1 VVQEKAKM
9 QKNKEILE
17 DLAPII
23 EDVENQVEK
32 IFKKKKQEIEK
43 ELEGKIQQEKE
54 EAKKKINQVEKE
66 LEDEKEALINY
77 RTALAEFENN
87 KVDTKN
93 QIKEHID
100 KAVQSLT
107 EIKTLTAQTLEELKK
122 VNELNQKLE
131 EFHHATEEKTSIFKK
146 DLEEKFGI
154 VAEGLEEKELE
165 DVDLKRELAKL
176 KKIKELLGSKETPE
190 PVTSR
195 TREKRKAEEGIEES
209 EVSKEDELH
218 VEKPKMN
225 EVTESSLSEENEAKD
240 KEPLAKGES
249 QNSILKGETNFQEAS
264 ETLAEFRKSERA
276 KNEGEV
282 SYFQNKDKMILDGES
297 FVSNLNKDLDEAK
310 KLFIKLTQAESSK
323 DQFFIKQEII
333 RYQKS
338 LRKIILGNVRLCEKE
353 TCSFPE
359 YTSDILNMD
368 VLRDI
373 LEKVSMENWN
383 SQDDFHSFDES
394 AKKMKSAYYER
405 ITPWAAYSK
414 SVIEEL
420 GIE

>member
-1 VVQEKAKM
+1 M
-9 QKNKEILE
+9 PKNKEILE
-17 DLAPII
+17 DPAPII
-23 EDVENQVEK
+23 EGVENQLEK
-32 IFKKKKQEIEK
+32 IFNKKKQEVEK

-66 LEDEKEALINY
+66 FEDEKKALINY

-87 KVDTKN
+87 KADTKG

-107 EIKTLTAQTLEELKK
+107 GIETLIAQTLEELKK

-131 EFHHATEEKTSIFKK
+131 EFYHAAEEKTAILKK

-154 VAEGLEEKELE
+154 VAEGLEEKELD
-165 DVDLKRELAKL
+165 DVDLKRELTKL
-176 KKIKELLGSKETPE
+176 KKIKELLGPKETPE
-190 PVTSR
+190 PVTRR
-195 TREKRKAEEGIEES
+195 TSEKRKAEEDIEEP
-209 EVSKEDELH
+209 EVSDEDELH
-218 VEKPKMN
+218 VEKPEMN
-225 EVTESSLSEENEAKD
+225 EVTEPSLSEENEAKD

-249 QNSILKGETNFQEAS
+249 ENSISNSETNFQEAF
-264 ETLAEFRKSERA
+264 EPLAKFRKSERT
-276 KNEGEV
+276 KNDGEV
-282 SYFQNKDKMILDGES
+282 SYFQNNDKMILDGER
-297 FVSNLNKDLDEAK
+297 FISNLNRDLDEAK
-310 KLFIKLTQAESSK
+310 KLFTKLTQTESPK

-338 LRKIILGNVRLCEKE
+338 LRKIILGGVRLCEKE

-359 YTSDILNMD
+359 YTLDILNMD
-368 VLRDI
+368 VLKDI
-373 LEKVSMENWN
+373 LEKVSMENWSN
-383 SQDDFHSFDES
+383 QDDFHSFDDF
-394 AKKMKSAYYER
+394 AKKIKNTYYER

>member
-1 VVQEKAKM
+1 M
-9 QKNKEILE
+9 QKNKKILE
-17 DLAPII
+17 DPALII
-23 EDVENQVEK
+23 EDVENQLEK
-32 IFKKKKQEIEK
+32 IFNKKKQEIEK
-43 ELEGKIQQEKE
+43 ELEGKIQQERKE
-54 EAKKKINQVEKE
+54 AEKKVHQIEKE
-66 LEDEKEALINY
+66 LEDEKKALVNY
-77 RTALAEFENN
+77 RTTLAEFENN
-87 KVDTKN
+87 KANTKS

-107 EIKTLTAQTLEELKK
+107 EIETLTAQTLEELKK
-122 VNELNQKLE
+122 VGELNQKLE
-131 EFHHATEEKTSIFKK
+131 EFHHATEEKTAILKK

-154 VAEGLEEKELE
+154 VAEDLEIKELE

-176 KKIKELLGSKETPE
+176 KKIKELLGPKETPE
-190 PVTSR
+190 PVTRR
-195 TREKRKAEEGIEES
+195 TTEKGKTEEEIEES

-225 EVTESSLSEENEAKD
+225 EVTEPSLSEENEAKD

-249 QNSILKGETNFQEAS
+249 ENSILKGETNFQEAF
-264 ETLAEFRKSERA
+264 ETLAEFRKSERT
-276 KNEGEV
+276 KNDGEV

-310 KLFIKLTQAESSK
+310 KLFIKFTQAESPK

-338 LRKIILGNVRLCEKE
+338 LRKIILGSVRLCEKE
-353 TCSFPE
+353 TCSLPK
-359 YTSDILNMD
+359 YTLDILNMD
-368 VLRDI
+368 VLKDI

-383 SQDDFHSFDES
+383 NQDDFYSFEEF
-394 AKKMKSAYYER
+394 AKKIKDAYYER

>member
-1 VVQEKAKM
+1 M

-17 DLAPII
+17 DPALII
-23 EDVENQVEK
+23 EDVENQLEK
-32 IFKKKKQEIEK
+32 IFNKKKQEIEE
-43 ELEGKIQQEKE
+43 ELEGKIQQERKE
-54 EAKKKINQVEKE
+54 AEKKVHQIEKE
-66 LEDEKEALINY
+66 LEDEKEALVNY
-77 RTALAEFENN
+77 RTTLAEFENN
-87 KVDTKN
+87 KADTKS

-107 EIKTLTAQTLEELKK
+107 EIETLTAQTLEELKK
-122 VNELNQKLE
+122 VGELNQKLE
-131 EFHHATEEKTSIFKK
+131 EFYHATEEKTAILKK

-154 VAEGLEEKELE
+154 VAEDLEEKELE

-176 KKIKELLGSKETPE
+176 KKIKELLGPKETPE
-190 PVTSR
+190 PVTRR
-195 TREKRKAEEGIEES
+195 TTEKGKTEEEIEES

-225 EVTESSLSEENEAKD
+225 EVTEPSLSEENEAKD

-249 QNSILKGETNFQEAS
+249 ENSLLKGETNFQEAS

-276 KNEGEV
+276 KNDGEV

-353 TCSFPE
+353 TCSLPK
-359 YTSDILNMD
+359 YTLDILNMD
-368 VLRDI
+368 VLKDI

-383 SQDDFHSFDES
+383 NQDDFYSFEEF
-394 AKKMKSAYYER
+394 AKKIKDAYYER

>member
-1 VVQEKAKM
+1 M

-17 DLAPII
+17 DPAPII
-23 EDVENQVEK
+23 EDVENQLEK
-32 IFKKKKQEIEK
+32 IFNKKKQEIEE
-43 ELEGKIQQEKE
+43 ELEGKIQQERKE
-54 EAKKKINQVEKE
+54 AEKKVHQIEKE
-66 LEDEKEALINY
+66 LEDEKEALVNY

-131 EFHHATEEKTSIFKK
+131 EFHHATEEKTAILKK

-176 KKIKELLGSKETPE
+176 KKIKELLGPKETPE
-190 PVTSR
+190 PVTRR
-195 TREKRKAEEGIEES
+195 TIEKGKTEEEIEES

-225 EVTESSLSEENEAKD
+225 EVTEPSLSEENEAKD

-249 QNSILKGETNFQEAS
+249 ENSLLKGETNFQEAF
-264 ETLAEFRKSERA
+264 ETLAEFRKSERT
-276 KNEGEV
+276 KNDGEV

-359 YTSDILNMD
+359 YTLNILNMD

-394 AKKMKSAYYER
+394 AKKMKNAYYER